1 MNGIQ
6 EVRGSIPLSSTSPP
20 SHGQGESFLPTRAS
34 FLFSGKHT
42 MAKHKAAPG
51 EILTVDGPWRD
62 ALLVCRKCSRKLD
75 GGFGP
80 DGTDTLPRAVKHA
93 LREAGRRREV
103 RILEVGCLGVC
114 PRNAV
119 TVMHG
124 ADPGRML
131 VVPEGLAPDLL
142 LSRLDNAAPSAGSA
156 SPRP

>member
-1 MNGIQ
+1 MG
-6 EVRGSIPLSSTSPP
+6 
-20 SHGQGESFLPTRAS
+20 
-34 FLFSGKHT
+34 
-42 MAKHKAAPG
+42 KHKAVRG
-51 EILTVDGPWRD
+51 EILTVAGPWRN

-93 LREAGRRREV
+93 LREAGRRRDV

-114 PRNAV
+114 PKDAV

-131 VVPEGLAPDLL
+131 VVPEGLEPGLL
-142 LSRLDNAAPSAGSA
+142 LSRLDNAAPSAASA
-156 SPRP
+156 TPHP

>member
-1 MNGIQ
+1 
-6 EVRGSIPLSSTSPP
+6 
-20 SHGQGESFLPTRAS
+20 
-34 FLFSGKHT
+34 

-51 EILTVDGPWRD
+51 EILTVAGPWRD

-114 PRNAV
+114 PKNAV

-124 ADPGRML
+124 ADPGHML

-142 LSRLDNAAPSAGSA
+142 LSRLNNALPSTVPAM
-156 SPRP
+156 PCP